1 MALPYPNM
9 DFTALDVLHAADLDK
24 LVANIEYL
32 ANKFPVS
39 STDVDWTTAS
49 SSDVPISD
57 FLTAETGFTINGMVS
72 CLGNTV
78 YGNLVIYS
86 TSALTNVQTKAFT
99 VKSPY
104 APVATYNSFCSA
116 SNSEWQSRQTA
127 YFYVVGNSGV
137 GYLADHENSGTNHWF
152 KATFIWRKS

>member
-1 MALPYPNM
+1 MALPYPGM
-9 DFTALDVLHAADLDK
+9 DFTSLDILTAADMDK

-32 ANKFPVS
+32 ASKFPVS
-39 STDVDWTTAS
+39 STDVDWTTAKS
-49 SSDVPISD
+49 SSVSISD
-57 FLTAETGFTINGMVS
+57 FLTPETGFTINGMVAS
-72 CLGNTV
+72 LGNMV

-86 TSALTNVQTKAFT
+86 TSALTSTQIKAFT

-104 APVATYNSFCSA
+104 TPAATYNSFCSA

-152 KATFIWRKS
+152 KAMFIWRTS